1 MSPDKTVEN
10 KYFVIDFDST
20 FTQVEALDELAK
32 ISLQGDAVLPEVLS
46 NIQNITHQG
55 MEGKIS
61 FRESLEQ
68 RIQLL
73 KANKKHLKPLIEVLK
88 QKVSTSIKRN
98 KEFFENYSERV
109 YILSNGF
116 KEFII
121 PIVTGFGINQQN
133 VFANTFKYDDRGD
146 IVGFDDKNV
155 LAANNGK
162 ALKLKELNLQGEVH
176 VIGDGHTDYEIKA
189 AGMAHKF
196 FAFTENVERDTIKEK
211 ADHIAPSLDEYLYI
225 QKLNTALSYPKN
237 RIKVLLLENIHAEA
251 VKMLKAEGYPV
262 EVYPKSLPE
271 EELIEKIKDVS
282 ILGIRSKTQITKK
295 VLDHAE
301 RLLVLGAFG
310 IGTNQI
316 DLEECTKKGISV
328 FNAPYS
334 STRSVVELALGSM
347 IMLVRNLPDKIMK
360 MHQGKWSKSAQ
371 NSYEIRGKKLGII
384 GYGNIGQQLSVLAE
398 SLGMEVYYYDLVDRL
413 SLGNSVQC
421 ESFDQLLSISDI
433 ISLHVFGGPTNYHL
447 IGEEQFC
454 KMKDGVIFINL
465 SRGSLVDLDALRRNI
480 ELGKVGGAA
489 IDVFPEEPKT
499 NEANFMS
506 VLTGLP
512 NTILTPHV
520 GGSTQ
525 EAQQKIANF
534 VPNKMINNINT
545 GGTTGSVNFPNL
557 QLPELK
563 NAHRLI
569 HIHHNVPGIL
579 AKINNVL
586 ADHQINIAGQYLK
599 TNETIGY
606 VITDIDKAYDKQLI
620 KALKAIE
627 HTVRFRVL
635 Y

>member
-1 MSPDKTVEN
+1 MSPDKTLEY

-32 ISLQGDAVLPEVLS
+32 ISLKDHDEFSEVLS
-46 NIQNITHQG
+46 NIQDITHQG

-61 FRESLEQ
+61 FRKSLEQ

-73 KANKKHLKPLIEVLK
+73 KANKRHLKPLVEVLK
-88 QKVSTSIKRN
+88 QRVSTSIKRN
-98 KEFFENYSERV
+98 KEFFENYSDHV

-121 PIVTGFGINQQN
+121 PIVTDFGINEQN

-189 AGMAHKF
+189 AGVAHKF

-225 QKLNTALSYPKN
+225 HKLNTALSYPKN

-251 VKMLKAEGYPV
+251 VEMLKAEGYPV

-271 EELIEKIKDVS
+271 EELMEKIKDVS
-282 ILGIRSKTQITKK
+282 ILGIRSKSQITKK

-301 RLLVLGAFG
+301 RLIVLGIFG

-360 MHQGKWSKSAQ
+360 MHQGIWSKSAQ
-371 NSYEIRGKKLGII
+371 NSFEIRGKKLGII

-413 SLGNSVQC
+413 SLGNSIQC
-421 ESFDQLLSISDI
+421 QSFDELLSKSDI
-433 ISLHVFGGPTNYHL
+433 ISLHVFGGPTNHHL
-447 IGEEQFC
+447 IGEEQFR
-454 KMKDGVIFINL
+454 KMKDGVIFVNL
-465 SRGSLVDLDALRRNI
+465 SRGNLVDLDALSRNI
-480 ELGKVGGAA
+480 KVGKVGGAA

-499 NEANFMS
+499 NEADFTS

-520 GGSTQ
+520 AGSTQ

-534 VPNKMINNINT
+534 VPNKIINYINT
-545 GGTTGSVNFPNL
+545 GGTGGSVNFPNL

-569 HIHHNVPGIL
+569 HIHYNVPGIL
-579 AKINNVL
+579 AKINKVL